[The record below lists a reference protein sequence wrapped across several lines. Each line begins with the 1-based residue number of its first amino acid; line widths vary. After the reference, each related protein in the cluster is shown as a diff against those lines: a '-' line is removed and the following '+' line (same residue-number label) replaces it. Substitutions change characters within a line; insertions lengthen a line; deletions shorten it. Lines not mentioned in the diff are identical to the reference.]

1 MTSEA
6 PLGAERVLSPTQA
19 ATRARLLAAAVEL
32 ATAHGY
38 DGFTMRDVAASAGMS
53 TATAYQYY
61 GSKDHVLVDAL
72 FEGGNRTSDSV
83 GRQRAGDPRPLD
95 ARLLAAFTKVVRAY
109 EQAPRLYHAM
119 FVAYLSRVS
128 GGSPEAESPWSG
140 RSWLNQAVG
149 DDVADREVVVEL
161 LQSQV
166 LASMI
171 SLIVGTPSTD
181 VVTRFRRALRLILP
195 SDLGLT

>member
-1 MTSEA
+1 VSSEA
-6 PLGAERVLSPTQA
+6 SPGAGRVLSPTQA

-61 GSKDHVLVDAL
+61 GSKDQVLVDAL
-72 FEGGNRTSDSV
+72 VDGGSRTSESV
-83 GRQRAGDPRPLD
+83 GRQGAGDPRPPD
-95 ARLLAAFTKVVRAY
+95 ARLLDAFIKVVRAY

-140 RSWLNQAVG
+140 RSWLDRAVG

-161 LQSQV
+161 LQSLV

-181 VVTRFRRALRLILP
+181 VVTRFRQAIHLILP
-195 SDLGLT
+195 PAG